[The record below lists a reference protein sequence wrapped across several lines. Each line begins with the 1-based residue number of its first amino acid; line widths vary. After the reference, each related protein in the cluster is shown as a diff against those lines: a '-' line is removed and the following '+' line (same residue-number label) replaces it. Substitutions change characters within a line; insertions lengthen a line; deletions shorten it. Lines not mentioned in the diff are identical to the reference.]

1 MIKPLERDDVSLTRR
16 DCPGV
21 FAVKERCAARSGAT
35 RKDRDADQRARPG
48 NRTAAGPFWR
58 MAASLVGHDAF
69 CIALSSFLA
78 LRHNPLRHG
87 GSNSRHHALRSLL
100 AFALIAA
107 GPSVDDQATSV
118 VRALLK
124 QDIAVAT
131 TGYRLATANV
141 DLCAEHMV
149 ESGMLIETLGQYGAA
164 FRPAARQV
172 LGLRDGPTV
181 ALVVAGSPAER
192 AGLKPGDVLVDAAG
206 VPFAAAPPASAEGRF
221 GVVEAAMTALDAAL
235 TDGKVRLTIA
245 RNGQRLTVDLIG
257 ITACKAR
264 FQLVPGD
271 YADAVANGTWVQL
284 STRMAGFATTPDEL
298 AAILAHELAH
308 NALGHRKAKA
318 KVQRMQELQAD
329 RLMPYLMARAGF
341 DPRAA
346 VTLWRRFEARRLGG
360 LFPSATH
367 PSWSDRVRAVEIERA
382 RIAGLVSRGDAIL
395 PPDDL
400 KLQ

>member
-1 MIKPLERDDVSLTRR
+1 MIKSL
-16 DCPGV
+16 
-21 FAVKERCAARSGAT
+21 
-35 RKDRDADQRARPG
+35 RP
-48 NRTAAGPFWR
+48 
-58 MAASLVGHDAF
+58 
-69 CIALSSFLA
+69 
-78 LRHNPLRHG
+78 
-87 GSNSRHHALRSLL
+87 LL
-100 AFALIAA
+100 AFALVAA
-107 GPSVDDQATSV
+107 GPSADDQPTLV
-118 VRALLK
+118 VRALLQ

-131 TGYRLATANV
+131 IGYRLATANV
-141 DLCAEHMV
+141 DLCVEHMV
-149 ESGMLIETLGQYGAA
+149 DSGMLIETLGQYGAA

-192 AGLKPGDVLVDAAG
+192 AGLKPGDVLVDADGA
-206 VPFAAAPPASAEGRF
+206 PFAATPPASADGRF
-221 GVVEAAMTALDAAL
+221 AGVEAAMTALDAAL
-235 TDGKVRLTIA
+235 ADGKARLTIA

-298 AAILAHELAH
+298 AAILGHELAH

-318 KVQRMQELQAD
+318 KVQRLHELQAD

-341 DPRAA
+341 DPGAA
-346 VTLWRRFEARRLGG
+346 VMLWRRFEARRLGG

-367 PSWSDRVRAVEIERA
+367 PSWSDRVRAVEIERT
-382 RIAGLVSRGDAIL
+382 RIAGLVSRGATVV

-400 KLQ
+400 TSQ